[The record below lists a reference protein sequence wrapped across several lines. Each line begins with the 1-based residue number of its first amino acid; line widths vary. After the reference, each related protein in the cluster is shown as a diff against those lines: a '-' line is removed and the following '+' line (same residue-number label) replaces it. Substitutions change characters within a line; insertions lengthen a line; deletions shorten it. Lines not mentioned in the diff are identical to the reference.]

1 MDATGDRA
9 VERMEK
15 NGTDTILADHY
26 EGKRLTCPNDIV
38 VKSDGAIYFTDGAAG
53 CLPKR
58 EDDPAKELLYHSVY
72 LLKNGSLQL
81 LDKDP
86 GGFSPNG
93 LAFSP
98 DEGAVREND
107 LPVIQYVMKLT

>member
-1 MDATGDRA
+1 
-9 VERMEK
+9 
-15 NGTDTILADHY
+15 
-26 EGKRLTCPNDIV
+26 
-38 VKSDGAIYFTDGAAG
+38 
-53 CLPKR
+53 
-58 EDDPAKELLYHSVY
+58 VY